1 MDLYTPF
8 LGITVNNGKI
18 SSIQKGTSA
27 YDGGLNVNDEI
38 LEINGM
44 KTTNISTAISD
55 KKIGDIIPVKV
66 KRFGQ
71 EFTYNLVLKPNTAIK
86 FKLEKVQNSTP
97 EQEALFKKWLFI
109 K

>member
-1 MDLYTPF
+1 
-8 LGITVNNGKI
+8 
-18 SSIQKGTSA
+18 
-27 YDGGLNVNDEI
+27 
-38 LEINGM
+38 M
-44 KTTNISTAISD
+44 KNTNISTAISD

-71 EFTYNLVLKPNTAIK
+71 EFIYNLVLKPNTAIK

-97 EQEALFKKWLFI
+97 EQETLFKKWLFI